1 MKIRI
6 ALQAT
11 KNKVPCE
18 QTRVVIIRLTPLST
32 VFYVYLYSGGQFYW
46 FEETVLKM

>member
-18 QTRVVIIRLTPLST
+18 QTKVVIKDEVLLT
-32 VFYVYLYSGGQFYW
+32 
-46 FEETVLKM
+46 